1 MTATP
6 PPSDSRDQQWP
17 APQPPPSGGSAPGG
31 PPPRGPR
38 PRTVEISFWLW
49 MVILTFGAVSTL
61 IALTQIERLRTE
73 AINQMVAEDPTLD
86 RAAIESVANGALIGT
101 VVVGLAFVVLGFLF
115 AFLMR
120 GGRNW
125 ARIAL
130 AVLGGLA
137 VLVGLLGLVTVSGPT
152 AVTSLIQLLLVV
164 GAIATMFGSQANA
177 WFRRPRLE
185 A

>member
-6 PPSDSRDQQWP
+6 PSGSRDQQWP
-17 APQPPPSGGSAPGG
+17 APQPPPGGHPVPG
-31 PPPRGPR
+31 PPPREPR

-49 MVILTFGAVSTL
+49 MVILTFGAVSSL
-61 IALTQIERLRTE
+61 LALAQIDRLRTE
-73 AINQMVAEDPTLD
+73 AINQMAAQDPTLD
-86 RAAIESVANGALIGT
+86 RSTIESVATGALIGT
-101 VVVGLAFVVLGFLF
+101 VLVGLVFVTIGFVF

-137 VLVGLLGLVTVSGPT
+137 VLVGLFGLVNVSGPT
-152 AVTSLIQLLLVV
+152 AVTSFVQLLLVA
-164 GAIATMFGSQANA
+164 GAIVTMFGSQANA
-177 WFRRPRLE
+177 WFRRPRSE